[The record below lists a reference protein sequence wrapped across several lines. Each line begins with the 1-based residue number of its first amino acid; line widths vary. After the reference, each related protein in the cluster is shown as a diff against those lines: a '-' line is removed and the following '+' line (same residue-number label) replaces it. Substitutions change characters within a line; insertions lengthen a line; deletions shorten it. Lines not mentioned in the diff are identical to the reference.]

1 MKYIIR
7 TAKNI
12 FWLYKPYIKYGKIF
26 VILSLLF
33 WLIIIPIA
41 QLVGVF
47 LPSTVISFLETER
60 PFRDVVLYVILMQLI
75 LMFQPMYENVF
86 NIFCK
91 NKMLALIDARLK
103 ADAYK
108 QAIKTDYKYIDDP
121 EYYDNYTWAVS
132 QYSAQAEQAQNLVN
146 RMSSSVITIVSMLS
160 IIAILSPLA
169 VIVTIIGTIIE
180 NILHMITN
188 YFDVKKDEEI
198 VPYDRKLGYH
208 HRVFYTSNYA
218 ADLKS
223 TRLKKYLLEDYDEAS
238 TQKINII
245 KRYAGKMIPSA
256 LSANLTFYIA
266 RTFVILNIAYGIF
279 TGDIPTV
286 GSYMTMMLAV
296 ESLKNALNEMFYYV
310 KDANR
315 LGMYAK
321 RIRAFFDVK
330 SDIET
335 DVDNKLP
342 LPSGAYAVT
351 FQNVCFSYTNAL
363 FAIKDFNLEIKPGE
377 KIAVVGENGAG
388 KSTLVKLLLR
398 FYDTISGHILINGTD
413 IKDFNITE
421 LRGKI
426 GVAFQDMNIYAISL
440 AKNIMLYNEATD
452 DQLQKIINKV
462 GLDNVLTKND
472 ANLTTELTKEFDENG
487 IMLSGGEIQKIGI
500 SRLFTGEFGLL
511 LLDEPSSAL
520 DPLAEYEMTKL
531 ILDSSNLSTTIIVAH
546 RLSTIR
552 GADRIVLVDNGAI
565 KEMGTHDELMELK
578 GKYYEMFTKQAE
590 NYIN

>member
-1 MKYIIR
+1 MKHII
-7 TAKNI
+7 TAVKNI
-12 FWLYKPYIKYGKIF
+12 FRLYKPYLNYGKTF
-26 VILSLLF
+26 VFLSLLF
-33 WLIIIPIA
+33 WLVIIPVA
-41 QLVGVF
+41 QLVGVY
-47 LPSTVISFLETER
+47 LPSTVINFLETGR
-60 PFRDVVLYVILMQLI
+60 PFRDVVFYVILMQLI
-75 LMFQPMYENVF
+75 LLFQPVYENIF
-86 NIFCK
+86 NMFCK
-91 NKMLALIDARLK
+91 NKMLALIDVRLK

-132 QYSAQAEQAQNLVN
+132 QYSAQAEKAQNLVN

-169 VIVTIIGTIIE
+169 VIVTIIGTVIE

-188 YFDVKKDEEI
+188 YFDVKKDEDI

-208 HRVFYTSNYA
+208 HRIFYTSNYA

-223 TRLKKYLLEDYDEAS
+223 TRIKKYLLEDYDEAS
-238 TQKINII
+238 RQKISII
-245 KRYAGKMIPSA
+245 KRYAWRMIPSA
-256 LSANLTFYIA
+256 LSADLTFYIA

-335 DVDNKLP
+335 DVEHKLP
-342 LPSGAYAVT
+342 VPSGAYAVS
-351 FQNVCFSYTNAL
+351 FQNVCFSYANAL
-363 FAIKDFNLEIKPGE
+363 FAIKDFNLHIKPGE
-377 KIAVVGENGAG
+377 KIAIVGENGAG

-398 FYDTISGHILINGTD
+398 FYNTTSGRISINGTD
-413 IKDFNITE
+413 IKDYNITE

-426 GVAFQDMNIYAISL
+426 GVAFQNVNVYAISL
-440 AKNIMLYNEATD
+440 AKNMMLYNEATD
-452 DQLQKIINKV
+452 NQLQKIIDKV
-462 GLDNVLTKND
+462 GLANVLRKND
-472 ANLTTELTKEFDENG
+472 ADISAEVTKEFNEKG

-552 GADRIVLVDNGAI
+552 GADRIVLVDNGSI
-565 KEMGTHDELMELK
+565 KEIGTHDELMGLK

>member
-1 MKYIIR
+1 
-7 TAKNI
+7 
-12 FWLYKPYIKYGKIF
+12 
-26 VILSLLF
+26 
-33 WLIIIPIA
+33 
-41 QLVGVF
+41 
-47 LPSTVISFLETER
+47 
-60 PFRDVVLYVILMQLI
+60 
-75 LMFQPMYENVF
+75 
-86 NIFCK
+86 
-91 NKMLALIDARLK
+91 MLALIDARLK

-245 KRYAGKMIPSA
+245 KKYAGKMIPSA

-351 FQNVCFSYTNAL
+351 FQNVCFSYANAL
-363 FAIKDFNLEIKPGE
+363 FAIEDFNLEIKPGE

-452 DQLQKIINKV
+452 NQLQKIINKI
-462 GLDNVLTKND
+462 GLDNVLTRND
-472 ANLTTELTKEFDENG
+472 ANLTTELTKEFDEKG

>member
-1 MKYIIR
+1 MKHII
-7 TAKNI
+7 TAVKNI
-12 FWLYKPYIKYGKIF
+12 FWLYKPYLNYGKTF
-26 VILSLLF
+26 VFLSLLF
-33 WLIIIPIA
+33 WLVIIPVA
-41 QLVGVF
+41 QLVGVY
-47 LPSTVISFLETER
+47 LPSTVINFLETGR
-60 PFRDVVLYVILMQLI
+60 PFRDVVFYVILMQLI
-75 LMFQPMYENVF
+75 LLFQPVYENIF
-86 NIFCK
+86 NMFCK
-91 NKMLALIDARLK
+91 NKMLALIDVRLK

-132 QYSAQAEQAQNLVN
+132 QYSAQAEKAQNLVN

-169 VIVTIIGTIIE
+169 VIVTIIGTVIE

-188 YFDVKKDEEI
+188 YFDVKKDEDI

-208 HRVFYTSNYA
+208 HRIFYTSNYA

-223 TRLKKYLLEDYDEAS
+223 TRIKKYLLEDYDEAS
-238 TQKINII
+238 RQKISII
-245 KRYAGKMIPSA
+245 KRYAWRMIPSA
-256 LSANLTFYIA
+256 LSADLTFYIA

-335 DVDNKLP
+335 DVEHKLP
-342 LPSGAYAVT
+342 VPSGAYAVS
-351 FQNVCFSYTNAL
+351 FQNVCFSYANAL
-363 FAIKDFNLEIKPGE
+363 FAIKDFNLHIKPGE
-377 KIAVVGENGAG
+377 KIAIVGENGAG

-398 FYDTISGHILINGTD
+398 FYNTTSGRISINGTD
-413 IKDFNITE
+413 IKDYNITE

-426 GVAFQDMNIYAISL
+426 GVAFQNVNVYAISL
-440 AKNIMLYNEATD
+440 AKNMMLYNEATD
-452 DQLQKIINKV
+452 NQLQKIIDKV
-462 GLDNVLTKND
+462 GLANVLRKND
-472 ANLTTELTKEFDENG
+472 ADISAEVTKEFNEKG

-552 GADRIVLVDNGAI
+552 GADRIVLVDNGSI
-565 KEMGTHDELMELK
+565 KEIGTHDELMGLK

>member
-1 MKYIIR
+1 MKHIIK

-12 FWLYKPYIKYGKIF
+12 LWLYKPYIKYGKVF
-26 VILSLLF
+26 VVLSLLF
-33 WLIIIPIA
+33 WILIIPVT
-41 QLVGVF
+41 QLVGVH
-47 LPSTVISFLETER
+47 LPSTVISLLENGR
-60 PFRDVVLYVILMQLI
+60 PFRDVVIYVIAMQLI
-75 LMFQPMYENVF
+75 LMFQPMYEDIF
-86 NIFCK
+86 NMFCK
-91 NKMLALIDARLK
+91 SKMLASIDAQLK

-146 RMSSSVITIVSMLS
+146 RMASSIITIVSMLS
-160 IIAILSPLA
+160 VIAVLSPPA
-169 VIVTIIGTIIE
+169 VIVTIIGTVIE
-180 NILHMITN
+180 NILNMITN
-188 YFDVKKDEEI
+188 YYDVKKDEEI

-208 HRVFYTSNYA
+208 HRIFYTSNYA

-223 TRLKKYLLEDYDEAS
+223 TKLKKYLFEDYSKAN

-245 KRYAGKMIPSA
+245 KRYAWKMIPFA

-286 GSYMTMMLAV
+286 GAYMTMMLAV

-315 LGMYAK
+315 LGMYAR

-330 SDIET
+330 SNIET
-335 DVDNKLP
+335 DIENKLP

-351 FQNVCFSYTNAL
+351 FQNVCFSYDNAR
-363 FAIKDFNLEIKPGE
+363 FAIKNFNLQIKPGE
-377 KIAVVGENGAG
+377 KIAIVGENGAG

-398 FYDTISGHILINGTD
+398 LYDTVSGNILINGTD
-413 IKDFNITE
+413 IKDYNITD

-426 GVAFQDMNIYAISL
+426 GVAFQNMNIYAISL
-440 AKNIMLYNEATD
+440 AKNITLYNEAD
-452 DQLQKIINKV
+452 DDSVQEIVHKV
-462 GLDNVLTKND
+462 GLDSILTKNNAD
-472 ANLTTELTKEFDENG
+472 LATELTKEFDENG

-552 GADRIVLVDNGAI
+552 GADRIVLVDNGTI
-565 KEMGTHDELMELK
+565 KEMGTHDELMKLK